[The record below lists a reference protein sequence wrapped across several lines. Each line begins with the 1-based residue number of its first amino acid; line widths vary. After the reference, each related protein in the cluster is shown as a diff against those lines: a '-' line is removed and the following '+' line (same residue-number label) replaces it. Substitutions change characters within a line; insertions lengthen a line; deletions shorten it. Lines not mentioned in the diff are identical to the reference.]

1 MEKFYVVGEA
11 RDDNVLWR
19 MRFAYWKTKATDT
32 HSEYVLLLAFPQQ
45 QRLR

>member
-1 MEKFYVVGEA
+1 MVGEA

-19 MRFAYWKTKATDT
+19 MRFVYWKTKAT
-32 HSEYVLLLAFPQQ
+32 LLIAFPQQ